1 MRVKTIE
8 DKQTKLYYN
17 EEINEEHNCIEINLH
32 VENYEDLNIITNE
45 ILNLRDNYKF
55 SKPAITRGDY

>member
-8 DKQTKLYYN
+8 DKQTNLYYN
-17 EEINEEHNCIEINLH
+17 EEINEEYNYIEINLH

>member
-8 DKQTKLYYN
+8 DKQTNLYYN
-17 EEINEEHNCIEINLH
+17 EEINEEYNCIEINLH